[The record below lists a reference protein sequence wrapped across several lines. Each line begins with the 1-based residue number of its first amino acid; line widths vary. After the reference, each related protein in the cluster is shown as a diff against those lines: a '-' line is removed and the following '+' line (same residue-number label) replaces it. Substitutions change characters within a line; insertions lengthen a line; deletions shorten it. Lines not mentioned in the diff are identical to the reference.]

1 MIPTID
7 ISKWMAGSKAER
19 DSIAGAVDVGCRSV
33 GFLQLVGHA
42 IEPGAIEGL
51 LAATDALFARPLA
64 EKLSWVPASP
74 EVNRGYA
81 AKGTEGLS
89 YSIGQQSV
97 PDLFEAFNVGLD
109 DVPQLAEYQR
119 RRHDL
124 FAENIWPQVPNVRAQ
139 INNYF
144 EAARLQAM
152 QLTQIF
158 AYALDLEPHFFAERT
173 THSTDT
179 LRINHYLRE
188 AGEPEPVEGQMRMGA
203 HTDYGIVT
211 VLYADSVPGLEIL
224 GPDGAWHGVVP
235 TPGALLVNLGDLLA
249 EWTNDRWR
257 STLHRVVP
265 PPRDAGPVRRRSAAF
280 FHDGNHDALVEC
292 LPTCVSEDN
301 PAKYPPVLAGDHL
314 MAKLLGPRTLTES
327 AVTVNTAADRMNNP
341 QQPCWAATRTTR
353 QLGGSQPRRHRSA
366 KSGPQTIL

>member
-7 ISKWMAGSKAER
+7 ISKWMAGSTAER
-19 DSIAGAVDVGCRSV
+19 DAIAAAVDGGCRTV

-42 IEPGAIEGL
+42 VKPSAIEGL
-51 LAATDALFARPLA
+51 LAAADALFARPLS
-64 EKLSWVPASP
+64 EKLSWVPESP

-89 YSIGQQSV
+89 YSIGQESA

-109 DVPQLAEYQR
+109 DVPQSPEYR
-119 RRHDL
+119 SRLHDL
-124 FAENIWPQVPNVRAQ
+124 FAENIWPQIPHVRAQ
-139 INNYF
+139 ITDYF
-144 EAARLQAM
+144 ESARLQAR

-158 AYALDLEPHFFAERT
+158 AYALDLEPDFFAERT

-179 LRINHYLRE
+179 LRINHYVRE
-188 AGEPEPVEGQMRMGA
+188 SGEPEPVDGQMRMGA

-224 GPDGAWHGVVP
+224 GPDRTWHSVVP
-235 TPGALLVNLGDLLA
+235 EPGALLVNLGDLLA

-265 PPRDAGPVRRRSAAF
+265 PAREATGPVRRRSAAF

-327 AVTVNTAADRMNNP
+327 AATVNTAADR
-341 QQPCWAATRTTR
+341 
-353 QLGGSQPRRHRSA
+353 LGD
-366 KSGPQTIL
+366 